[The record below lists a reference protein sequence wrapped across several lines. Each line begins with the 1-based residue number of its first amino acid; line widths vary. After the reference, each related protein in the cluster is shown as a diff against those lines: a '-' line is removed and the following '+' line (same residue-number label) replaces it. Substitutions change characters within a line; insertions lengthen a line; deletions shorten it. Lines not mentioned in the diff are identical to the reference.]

1 MATDLDIQDIEGG
14 ETSVDGAIKRRRGV
28 KKFIPTEDQR
38 ETVVGLKAVGTTD
51 ERIAQIL
58 GISADTLTKHFR
70 YEIENG
76 LKSVLAR
83 IANNLFRQALNG
95 DTTAAIFILKTRAKW
110 SERIEIDQINQP
122 NVLVID
128 TSDRRP
134 LDDYTDEELLG
145 LATSPEPPPGLH

>member
-1 MATDLDIQDIEGG
+1 M
-14 ETSVDGAIKRRRGV
+14 SMDGTIKRRGV

-51 ERIAQIL
+51 ERIAEIL

-76 LKSVLAR
+76 LKSVLGR

-110 SERIEIDQINQP
+110 SERIEIDRVDQP
-122 NVLVID
+122 NVIIID
-128 TSDRRP
+128 TTDKKDP
-134 LDDYTDEELLG
+134 DDYSDEELAAIIG
-145 LATSPEPPPGLH
+145 SEK

>member
-1 MATDLDIQDIEGG
+1 MSNGT
-14 ETSVDGAIKRRRGV
+14 IKKRGV

-38 ETVVGLKAVGTTD
+38 EMVIGLKAVGTTD
-51 ERIAQIL
+51 ERIAEIL

-145 LATSPEPPPGLH
+145 LATSPEPPPRLH

>member
-1 MATDLDIQDIEGG
+1 MSNGT
-14 ETSVDGAIKRRRGV
+14 IKKRGV

-38 ETVVGLKAVGTTD
+38 EMVIGLKAVGTTD
-51 ERIAQIL
+51 ERIAEIL

-76 LKSVLAR
+76 LKSVLGR

-128 TSDRRP
+128 TSDQRP

-145 LATSPEPPPGLH
+145 LATSPEPPSRLH

>member
-1 MATDLDIQDIEGG
+1 M
-14 ETSVDGAIKRRRGV
+14 DGTIKRRGV

-51 ERIAQIL
+51 ERIAEIL

-76 LKSVLAR
+76 LKSVLGR

-110 SERIEIDQINQP
+110 SERIEIDRVDQP
-122 NVLVID
+122 NVIIID
-128 TSDRRP
+128 TTDKKDP
-134 LDDYTDEELLG
+134 DDYSDEELAAIIG
-145 LATSPEPPPGLH
+145 SEK

>member
-1 MATDLDIQDIEGG
+1 MSNGT
-14 ETSVDGAIKRRRGV
+14 IKKRGV

-38 ETVVGLKAVGTTD
+38 EMVIGLKAVGTTD
-51 ERIAQIL
+51 ERIAEIL

-76 LKSVLAR
+76 LKSVLGR

-95 DTTAAIFILKTRAKW
+95 ETTAAIFILKTRAKW

-128 TSDRRP
+128 TSDQRP

-145 LATSPEPPPGLH
+145 LATSPEPPSRLH

>member
-1 MATDLDIQDIEGG
+1 MSNSGT
-14 ETSVDGAIKRRRGV
+14 IKRRCA

-51 ERIAQIL
+51 ERIAEIL

-76 LKSVLAR
+76 LKSVLGR

-110 SERIEIDQINQP
+110 SERIEVDRVDQP
-122 NVLVID
+122 NVIIID
-128 TSDRRP
+128 TTDKKGP
-134 LDDYTDEELLG
+134 DDYSDEELAALIG
-145 LATSPEPPPGLH
+145 SEK